1 MRFPLILQRKL
12 VSTFWAFRHSTLHGG
27 WASRTSEG
35 SAIRYV
41 EGKAAFWAFNHTF
54 RLRNHSMSLSLNEP
68 ISQILKTFLKILKWF
83 NAKILTNL
91 KTIKYKMQVYMEF
104 VCKKESARRK
114 NAEDR

>member
-12 VSTFWAFRHSTLHGG
+12 VPTFRAFRHSTLHGG

-41 EGKAAFWAFNHTF
+41 EGKAAFWAFNHMF

-68 ISQILKTFLKILKWF
+68 ISEILKTFLKVLRWF

-91 KTIKYKMQVYMEF
+91 KTVKYTMQGYMKF
-104 VCKKESARRK
+104 VCKKESVWGK